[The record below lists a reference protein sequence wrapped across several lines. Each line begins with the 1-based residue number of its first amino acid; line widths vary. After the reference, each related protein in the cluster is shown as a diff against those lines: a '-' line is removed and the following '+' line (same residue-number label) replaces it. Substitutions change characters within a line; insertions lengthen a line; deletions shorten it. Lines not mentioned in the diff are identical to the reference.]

1 MTQFTHKKQA
11 SSAPNEPPPEGADP
25 PAHEPLRTDDSI
37 AFIRD
42 DFPEYHTIPKHI
54 ARANMHLTYSLVA
67 VVLTFTGVL
76 GIAISAIGVGTTLL
90 IACGAIALVVIL
102 VTLITRDVRST
113 FDLGGAIHA
122 RIPYESLKSPKRIHI
137 CVRPK
142 LALRIIHALPDARHG
157 FEPEIARVPLAL
169 GFDDSTKKLATI
181 GWLTG
186 LAAAAVGLT
195 VFGWDRVHFA
205 VMFWFAMGMGVLG
218 SVVIPEFFFPTYVRV
233 IPGRLDVIRAPLLGS
248 SMHTLASID
257 LRKRPLMLNEV
268 ALFAEP
274 ERPPGTPRPAKVWSK
289 KWNQGM
295 VHPPECNPEAVSL
308 IMSPARRRLVLA
320 IAQAAVTDAPT
331 PVMPSDQL
339 TG

>member
-1 MTQFTHKKQA
+1 MSSLTPKKQA
-11 SSAPNEPPPEGADP
+11 PEPPIEVPPQPDP
-25 PAHEPLRTDDSI
+25 AAYDI
-37 AFIRD
+37 AFVRD
-42 DFPEYHTIPKHI
+42 DFPEYHTVPRHI

-90 IACGAIALVVIL
+90 IAGGAVTLVVIL

-113 FDLGGAIHA
+113 FDLNGAIHA

-142 LALRIIHALPDARHG
+142 LALSIIHALPDARHG
-157 FEPEIARVPLAL
+157 FEPDIARVPLAL
-169 GFDDSTKKLATI
+169 GFDDSTKKLASI
-181 GWLTG
+181 GWITG
-186 LAAAAVGLT
+186 LAVAAVGLT

-205 VMFWFAMGMGVLG
+205 VVFWFAMGMGVLG

-248 SMHTLASID
+248 SMHPLASID

-274 ERPPGTPRPAKVWSK
+274 ERQPGTPRPAKVWSK